1 MKSCGGNGGLSS
13 EVYDNPNYSHI
24 IIGGKPFFILP
35 TGELSE
41 HVPVPTHGEQLS
53 PRHQGSPIIAAGNLT
68 SPGSHAAVIVG
79 GSVNQQHIYEG
90 GGSSTYRSGSDYET
104 ESSTY
109 RPDSDRASNGG
120 QGGSNGGGNNGFPP
134 IYEEIDKNTLPHSQY
149 TESQFGGTPSAQHIV
164 GLPPSAAA
172 MAALVTSDN
181 KGFVRTMAVN
191 HRGGVK
197 PEDLPHGASPLHLPP
212 HLVNNPA
219 LHSDNQSWTSKS
231 LSPRR
236 PPTSNGG
243 GGRMPHRTSDSNNSV
258 YYYSDT
264 LRRRPAVGNNGS
276 DSFISAGGRESIQ
289 ESDSGVSSGRS
300 GHNTSSESTPQPR
313 FELNRSLR
321 GNNSGLG
328 PPAIRGSYPVVSSEE
343 DISLDITGN
352 SVGMRRLPMSDAV
365 SRKILPASTGNSNS
379 PARRQLPT
387 PEHYPS
393 DIPPRRQP
401 LPSQQQSW
409 QQSAAAAGGY
419 NNGNLPIDTEI
430 VVRNTSRR
438 EPRAHL

>member
-1 MKSCGGNGGLSS
+1 MKTCVSS

-41 HVPVPTHGEQLS
+41 HVPVPSEGEQLT
-53 PRHQGSPIIAAGNLT
+53 PRHLQGQGSASAVAVGVPGGGGN
-68 SPGSHAAVIVG
+68 
-79 GSVNQQHIYEG
+79 HIYEG

-120 QGGSNGGGNNGFPP
+120 GGCGGGNGFPP
-134 IYEEIDKNTLPHSQY
+134 IYEEIDKNTMSNNPDGVRMNQHY
-149 TESQFGGTPSAQHIV
+149 TESQFGGTPQHII
-164 GLPPSAAA
+164 GLP
-172 MAALVTSDN
+172 VSDN
-181 KGFVRTMAVN
+181 KGFVRAMAVN
-191 HRGGVK
+191 RA
-197 PEDLPHGASPLHLPP
+197 EDNLPP
-212 HLVNNPA
+212 HPS
-219 LHSDNQSWTSKS
+219 LHSESWTSKS

-236 PPTSNGG
+236 PPST
-243 GGRMPHRTSDSNNSV
+243 GRMPTRSADSNNSV

-264 LRRRPAVGNNGS
+264 LRRRPGTESG
-276 DSFISAGGRESIQ
+276 FLGGRDSVQ

-321 GNNSGLG
+321 GGG
-328 PPAIRGSYPVVSSEE
+328 GAPGGGVVVPPAVRANYPVVVSSEE
-343 DISLDITGN
+343 DISLDLTT
-352 SVGMRRLPMSDAV
+352 SAVAMRRLPPDKKVLAGVAGGANS
-365 SRKILPASTGNSNS
+365 SNS
-379 PARRQLPT
+379 PVRRQLPT
-387 PEHYPS
+387 PEHFGGRS
-393 DIPPRRQP
+393 RLQQHHQQHQQMQP
-401 LPSQQQSW
+401 AMNANGRGMLQQAHPAMSGSAPTSIGLPT
-409 QQSAAAAGGY
+409 
-419 NNGNLPIDTEI
+419 PIDTEI